1 MDICLCSAVRIA
13 EAIRAKDVSAT
24 EVVAAH
30 LARIEATSAS
40 INAVVQVAAERALSE
55 ARQADDMT
63 VHGKSMGPLH
73 GVPITVKD
81 SLDSAGIISTGG
93 TTGRTRFVPDRDA
106 TVVSRLRRAGAIL
119 LGKTN
124 TPELT
129 MHGETDNLVYGRT
142 NNPYDLSHSP
152 GGSSGGSAAN
162 VALGGA
168 ALDVGSDTG
177 GSIRDPA
184 HYCGVAGLKPS
195 AGRVPRTGHIV
206 PYGMGAVDSLTHLG
220 PLARFVED
228 LALALPIMSGVDWED
243 PSLVP
248 MPLGKPEDV
257 DLERLRIAYYTEDGV
272 TPLHREI
279 ATTVEN
285 TASALAADGLSIE
298 KARPDALAEA
308 ANAAGTLRQA
318 DGGAMSRRLLARA
331 GTVEPGPH
339 ITDCFFGNPPLDGGT
354 YSRVIEDADM
364 ARSHM
369 LGFLRDYDA
378 ILCPVTRQLAPR
390 HGSTSDDTFLMWSYS
405 MVYNLTGW
413 PAATVRAGQSETGLP
428 IGVQLVA
435 APWRDDIALALTAR
449 VEHLMGGFIPP
460 PPPPRI
466 NHLKKGTEECG

>member
-1 MDICLCSAVRIA
+1 MDVCFWSAVRLA
-13 EAIRAKDVSAT
+13 EVIRAKDVSAT
-24 EVVAAH
+24 EVVAEH
-30 LARIEATSAS
+30 LARIAATSGS
-40 INAVVQVAAERALSE
+40 INAVVQVAAERALHE
-55 ARQADDMT
+55 ARQADALT
-63 VHGKSMGPLH
+63 VQGKSMGPLH
-73 GVPITVKD
+73 GIPITIKD
-81 SLDSAGIISTGG
+81 SLDSAGIVSTGG
-93 TTGRTRFVPDRDA
+93 TAGRTRFIPERDA
-106 TVVSRLRRAGAIL
+106 TVVARLRQAGAIL

-129 MHGETDNLVYGRT
+129 MHGETDNLIYGRT
-142 NNPYDLSHSP
+142 NNPYNLAHSP

-206 PYGMGAVDSLTHLG
+206 PYGMGAVDLLTHIG

-228 LALALPIMSGVDWED
+228 LTLALPIMAGVDWED

-248 MPLGKPEDV
+248 MPLGRPADV
-257 DLERLRIAYYTEDGV
+257 DLDTLRIAYYTEDGV
-272 TPLHREI
+272 TPLDPEI
-279 ATTVEN
+279 AAVVQK
-285 TASALAADGLSIE
+285 TAIALKADGLSIE
-298 KARPDALAEA
+298 EARPDALEAA
-308 ANAAGTLRQA
+308 ANAVGALRQA

-339 ITDCFFGNPPLDGGT
+339 ITDCFFGNPPLDGAT
-354 YSRVIEDADM
+354 YSRVVEEADA
-364 ARSHM
+364 ARSHL

-390 HGSTSDDTFLMWSYS
+390 HGSTRDDTFLMWSYS

-413 PAATVRAGQSETGLP
+413 PATTVRAGQSKSGLP
-428 IGVQLVA
+428 IGVQIVA
-435 APWRDDIALALTAR
+435 GPWRDDVALALTAR
-449 VEHLMGGFIPP
+449 VEHLMGGFHPP
-460 PPPPRI
+460 ESI
-466 NHLKKGTEECG
+466 T